1 MAAHLTLIRAVI
13 EGAPMVRWLIDLGDA
28 ETARC
33 LRGVAVQLEDH
44 RERERFQRLRVTGHR
59 PATGRGRTGAR
70 RLAILER
77 LIRRHRLHLPK
88 VPGPTELSR
97 RSAVIPDAWNVNG
110 EGLYRLVSAHAH
122 GLPWGV
128 MSGEHGVRVPTP
140 GVTAGA
146 SVSVTAEP
154 ELAARATR
162 AAMATL
168 RVALEELE
176 RQTRLP

>member
-1 MAAHLTLIRAVI
+1 
-13 EGAPMVRWLIDLGDA
+13 MVRWLIDPD
-28 ETARC
+28 ETAAVRC

-44 RERERFQRLRVTGHR
+44 RERERFERLGVTGKP
-59 PATGRGRTGAR
+59 PATGRARTGAR

-77 LIRRHRLHLPK
+77 LIRRHDLPLPK
-88 VPGPTELSR
+88 VPGSTELSR
-97 RSAVIPDAWNVNG
+97 RYAVIPDPWNING
-110 EGLYRLVSAHAH
+110 EGLYRLVSAQAH
-122 GLPWGV
+122 GLPWSV
-128 MSGEHGVRVPTP
+128 MSGEHGARVPTP
-140 GVTAGA
+140 GVTGAA

-176 RQTRLP
+176 RQTGLR